1 MLKLFV
7 SLVAI
12 IVVAIAGVAVYGAFR
27 WPDVTRDIR
36 ARLEA
41 ARLPV
46 EPRVVDLAELEG
58 LPEPVQRYFRR
69 VLREGQPMIAAV
81 RVRHEGTFN
90 MGGAD
95 QRWMTFSSDQ
105 LVITRRPGFD
115 WNARMRMM
123 PGAGVRVHD
132 AYVAG
137 EGILYA
143 AVLGAIPVA
152 NLRGGGEIAEG
163 ELMRFFAESAWYPTA
178 LLPSQGVQWEAVDD
192 SSARAT
198 LRDGSLAITLLFEFA
213 ADSTIAQ
220 VRAEARG
227 RTVGKEII
235 PTPWQGR
242 FSNYQEQSGML
253 VPMEGEVSWLL
264 PEGPAP
270 YWRGRI
276 VEIEY
281 EFAGER

>member
-7 SLVAI
+7 ALVAI
-12 IVVAIAGVAVYGAFR
+12 VVVAIAGVAVYGGRR
-27 WPDVTRDIR
+27 WPDLTRDIR

-46 EPRVVDLAELEG
+46 EPRVVDFAELEG
-58 LPEPVQRYFRR
+58 LPDPVQRYFRR
-69 VLREGQPMIAAV
+69 VLREGQSMVAAV

-95 QRWMTFSSDQ
+95 QRWMMFTSDQ
-105 LVITRRPGFD
+105 LVITKRPGFD
-115 WNARMRMM
+115 WNARMRVM
-123 PGAGVRVHD
+123 PGVGVRVHD

-152 NLRGGGEIAEG
+152 NLRGGGEIAAG

-178 LLPSQGVQWEAVDD
+178 LLPSQGVEWEAVDD

-198 LRDGSLAITLLFEFA
+198 LRDGAITIALTFHFA
-213 ADSTIAQ
+213 QDSTIEV

-227 RTVGKEII
+227 RTVGGEIV

-242 FSNYQEQSGML
+242 FSGYAERSGMV
-253 VPMEGEVSWLL
+253 VPVDGEVSWVL
-264 PEGPAP
+264 PEGAAP

-276 VEIEY
+276 VEIAY
-281 EFAGER
+281 EFAGVR

>member
-7 SLVAI
+7 ALVAI
-12 IVVAIAGVAVYGAFR
+12 IVVTIAGVAVYGAFR

-46 EPRVVDLAELEG
+46 EPRVVDFAELEG

-69 VLREGQPMIAAV
+69 VLREGQPMITAV

-90 MGGAD
+90 MGGVD

-143 AVLGAIPVA
+143 ALLGAIPVA

-163 ELMRFFAESAWYPTA
+163 ELMRFFAESAWYPTP
-178 LLPSQGVQWEAVDD
+178 LLPSQGVEWEAVDD

-198 LRDGSLAITLLFEFA
+198 LRDGALAITLLFEFA

>member
-7 SLVAI
+7 ALVAI
-12 IVVAIAGVAVYGAFR
+12 IVVTIAGVAVYGAFR